1 IGLLPLRAVSAGHA
15 VLPKNAGLPAVDVF
29 EVALLHR
36 PAADPMVKA
45 LARVLSR
52 VLAEDTR
59 SRPAF
64 EK

>member
-1 IGLLPLRAVSAGHA
+1 
-15 VLPKNAGLPAVDVF
+15 VDVF

>member
-1 IGLLPLRAVSAGHA
+1 
-15 VLPKNAGLPAVDVF
+15 
-29 EVALLHR
+29 
-36 PAADPMVKA
+36 KA

>member
-1 IGLLPLRAVSAGHA
+1 
-15 VLPKNAGLPAVDVF
+15 
-29 EVALLHR
+29 
-36 PAADPMVKA
+36 VKA

>member
-1 IGLLPLRAVSAGHA
+1 
-15 VLPKNAGLPAVDVF
+15 F